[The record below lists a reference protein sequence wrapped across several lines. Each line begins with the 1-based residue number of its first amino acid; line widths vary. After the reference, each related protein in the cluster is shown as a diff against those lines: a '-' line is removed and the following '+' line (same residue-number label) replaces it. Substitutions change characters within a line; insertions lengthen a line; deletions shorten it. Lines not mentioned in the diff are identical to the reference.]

1 MKIFVNDE
9 PRELPAPASLAQFM
23 GGLALRAFSGVAL
36 ALNDTVVPRDSWPAR
51 ALADGDRLLII
62 QAAQGG

>member
-9 PRELPAPASLAQFM
+9 PRDITAQLTLAQFM
-23 GGLALRAFSGVAL
+23 GSLALRSFNGIAV
-36 ALNDTVVPRDSWPAR
+36 ALNDAVVFREGWSSR
-51 ALADGDRLLII
+51 SLADGDRLLII